1 VATENPLVFWE
12 QRTPTN
18 AKRLDLSRD
27 GDCTPPQ
34 LNPEQRQALV
44 QEWIQQEIGE
54 KHPYQF
60 AIHNPRSSGGLDQPH
75 VHLMI
80 CERTLDGIGRDPEQF
95 FRRYNP
101 KNPEK
106 GGAKKAIQVKTEQHV
121 SKNLKSFE
129 NAGNS
134 RVTGLLRGQ
143 G

>member
-1 VATENPLVFWE
+1 MEIALPRE
-12 QRTPTN
+12 
-18 AKRLDLSRD
+18 
-27 GDCTPPQ
+27 

-106 GGAKKAIQVKTEQHV
+106 GGPKKQY
-121 SKNLKSFE
+121 
-129 NAGNS
+129 
-134 RVTGLLRGQ
+134 R
-143 G
+143 